1 MIHLTSPNIQMNKNL
16 FTVLLLVTG
25 LLSTTWLK
33 AIDITRVE
41 PANWWSG
48 MKNSELQIMVYGPG
62 ISKSTVTINYPGIKL
77 KEVAKTSNPNYL
89 FIYISIT
96 KGTRPGNVPMYFTEG
111 QQKLTYNY
119 PLLARNDKS
128 GALGFNPSD
137 VLYLITPDRFAN
149 ANSANDNLEEVTINR
164 ENPNARHGGD
174 LEGIAN
180 HLDYLRELGITT
192 IWLNPIQENKMRGG
206 SYHGYAITDF
216 YKMDPRFGSN
226 QEFKSLVKTV
236 HDRGMKMVM
245 DMVFNHCGSSHWWMN
260 DLPSKD
266 WINNDGV
273 FLQTNHATLT
283 VMDVHASE
291 TEKSNFLN
299 GWFTRSMPDLN
310 QRNRHLATYLI
321 QNSIWWIEF
330 SRIDGIRQDTYSY
343 LDYDFLARWCK
354 EVYAEY
360 PHFNIVG
367 ETWYNKA
374 TAPAWWQQNSR
385 LANKNSYLKTA
396 MDFSLTFIMQNAFGK
411 SDSGYLTNIFE
422 DIAQDFIY
430 PDPYN
435 LLIFLDNHDLS
446 RFNRA
451 DDTDLK
457 RYKQGLAF
465 LLTTRGIPQVYYGTE
480 ILMTGTKEEGDGRLR
495 KDFPGGWPGDKTDA
509 FSKTGRTDMQNEAWD
524 YMQKLLQ
531 WRKNSVAV
539 TQGKL
544 IHYAPKNGIYV
555 YGRIKNNNTVLV
567 ILNGSASE
575 QTLQMGRFSD
585 ITGDF
590 RSGRDIITS
599 RSFDIKNPITIP
611 GKGEYI
617 LELGK

>member
-1 MIHLTSPNIQMNKNL
+1 MNKNL
-16 FTVLLLVTG
+16 FSVLLLVAG
-25 LLSTTWLK
+25 LLITTWLK